1 MIPPVVGWRC
11 PRGCSR
17 PLFSS
22 EEGGDSDRSSDK
34 RRGRKRSRSPTRS
47 EWDKFSSWGKSDDEF
62 DGNADQ
68 PWYKGE
74 DDQDGTEKGQNTDVE
89 TPPQTEARPM
99 SPRTEKPRRSP
110 GGPKRSRSPR
120 RTETSHEAA
129 AQAASPADSSGAAA
143 FGAEVVPDA
152 PSHFGRA
159 PQPDSFA
166 DINERH
172 DIKTGQVP
180 FDQRKKTSAARGGD
194 ETDGGDEMGKGQG
207 NHCSGLY
214 DRDGNP
220 LHIYGD
226 GNPIHIFSSVQAM
239 QDSGCSIGI
248 VRCRRAACRQC
259 RLQALVA
266 RAHFARDR
274 GG

>member
-1 MIPPVVGWRC
+1 
-11 PRGCSR
+11 
-17 PLFSS
+17 
-22 EEGGDSDRSSDK
+22 
-34 RRGRKRSRSPTRS
+34 
-47 EWDKFSSWGKSDDEF
+47 
-62 DGNADQ
+62 
-68 PWYKGE
+68 
-74 DDQDGTEKGQNTDVE
+74 
-89 TPPQTEARPM
+89 M

-152 PSHFGRA
+152 PSHVGRA

-207 NHCSGLY
+207 NHFSGLY

>member
-1 MIPPVVGWRC
+1 MHLRGTPGPA
-11 PRGCSR
+11 PRS
-17 PLFSS
+17 P
-22 EEGGDSDRSSDK
+22 
-34 RRGRKRSRSPTRS
+34 RSRDGRA
-47 EWDKFSSWGKSDDEF
+47 SS
-62 DGNADQ
+62 AAQ
-68 PWYKGE
+68 
-74 DDQDGTEKGQNTDVE
+74 
-89 TPPQTEARPM
+89 
-99 SPRTEKPRRSP
+99 
-110 GGPKRSRSPR
+110 RSRSPR

-207 NHCSGLY
+207 NHFSGLY

-226 GNPIHIFSSVQAM
+226 GNPIHIFSSVR
-239 QDSGCSIGI
+239 
-248 VRCRRAACRQC
+248 RCRI
-259 RLQALVA
+259 LVA
-266 RAHFARDR
+266 VLASFEFRTRPWLHVHISLEIGAARGRARLPQHNGPRRLGATTLA
-274 GG
+274 